1 MTSEGRKKDS
11 VSANECAAPDAQI
24 LASPPSRTQLAAIMS
39 EAEDSAPIAQ
49 EIKFALA
56 DGQKYLLSINYQ
68 SKEAN
73 EPIWVLSTLDEV
85 PPTVFWNISTE
96 NPEQIYNLILKRVR
110 NTKTTPQARP
120 AENKVETEPQSRS
133 SQEDTGP
140 MGESEATYRNIP
152 DAQPIGSFFNDRYVV
167 LSEIGS
173 GGMSRVYKA
182 KDKRDG
188 KTVAVKVLHPHLLK
202 QGIATNTDPR
212 KRFEQE
218 FKATMALGHDNI
230 VNVTDHGFTDEGLPF
245 MVMEYI
251 NGHSLEQ
258 LLRAQNRMKL
268 SQFFT
273 TFYQTLSALIHAHER
288 GVVHR
293 DVKPSNIMMIK
304 TEQNVNIVKLLDFGI
319 AKVFRENTGGKNDQN
334 ITQTGDI
341 FGSPFYMSPEQC
353 KGENLDARSDIYSL
367 GCVMYQALTG
377 KRPFEGENAYKT
389 IYLHVN
395 IMPPS
400 FGMVRPDLSLPKK
413 LEAIVMKCL
422 EKKPQNRYQEAR
434 ELRLE
439 LERLAQ
445 ENNEESE
452 GWVTKQTKS
461 GTFYAV
467 HPTSGKEESAIV
479 ISVLKLLLHAGIIDN
494 DAYARASHLDDTST
508 AGTSKWL
515 VQSGFLD
522 NKTLHAAVKCQ
533 ALIER
538 KDLKLEKAVI
548 ALNYCQR
555 MRVGLDEALEELGWK
570 I

>member
-202 QGIATNTDPR
+202 QGIATNNDPR

-304 TEQNVNIVKLLDFGI
+304 TEQNVNIVKLLDFG
-319 AKVFRENTGGKNDQN
+319 
-334 ITQTGDI
+334 
-341 FGSPFYMSPEQC
+341 
-353 KGENLDARSDIYSL
+353 
-367 GCVMYQALTG
+367 
-377 KRPFEGENAYKT
+377 
-389 IYLHVN
+389 
-395 IMPPS
+395 
-400 FGMVRPDLSLPKK
+400 
-413 LEAIVMKCL
+413 
-422 EKKPQNRYQEAR
+422 
-434 ELRLE
+434 
-439 LERLAQ
+439 
-445 ENNEESE
+445 
-452 GWVTKQTKS
+452 
-461 GTFYAV
+461 
-467 HPTSGKEESAIV
+467 
-479 ISVLKLLLHAGIIDN
+479 
-494 DAYARASHLDDTST
+494 
-508 AGTSKWL
+508 
-515 VQSGFLD
+515 
-522 NKTLHAAVKCQ
+522 
-533 ALIER
+533 
-538 KDLKLEKAVI
+538 
-548 ALNYCQR
+548 
-555 MRVGLDEALEELGWK
+555 
-570 I
+570 

>member
-1 MTSEGRKKDS
+1 MTNQGQRSESTGPGENA
-11 VSANECAAPDAQI
+11 SADVQV
-24 LASPPSRTQLAAIMS
+24 LASPPSRTQLAALMS
-39 EAEDSAPIAQ
+39 EAEDSAPQSQ
-49 EIKFALA
+49 EVKFCLP
-56 DGQKYLLSINYQ
+56 DGQKYRLTVTYI
-68 SKEAN
+68 SKQEN
-73 EPIWVLSTLDEV
+73 SPTWVLSTLEEE

-96 NPEQIYNLILKRVR
+96 NPEQIYNLILKRVK
-110 NTKTTPQARP
+110 KTRALGARP
-120 AENKVETEPQSRS
+120 EAPPESVPAITEENQVE
-133 SQEDTGP
+133 
-140 MGESEATYRNIP
+140 ESEASYRQIP
-152 DAQPIGSFFNDRYVV
+152 DAQPTGSFFLDRYEVKN
-167 LSEIGS
+167 EIGS
-173 GGMSRVYKA
+173 GGMSRVYCA
-182 KDKRDG
+182 TDTRTG

-202 QGIATNTDPR
+202 QGINTNNDPR

-230 VNVTDHGFTDEGLPF
+230 VKTTDHGFTDEGLPF

-251 NGHSLEQ
+251 NGNSLEQ
-258 LLRAQNRMKL
+258 HLRAQNRLKL

-273 TFYQTLSALIHAHER
+273 IFYQTLSALIHAHER

-304 TEQNVNIVKLLDFGI
+304 TDQNVNIVKLLDFGI
-319 AKVFRENTGGKNDQN
+319 AKVFKHSHSGKEEQN

-400 FGMVRPDLSLPKK
+400 FGMVRPDLTLPKK
-413 LEAIVMKCL
+413 LEAIVLKCL
-422 EKKPQNRYQEAR
+422 EKNPDKRYQEAKQ
-434 ELRLE
+434 LRLE

-445 ENNEESE
+445 ENNQEAEEN
-452 GWVTKQTKS
+452 WVAKQTKS

-467 HPTSGKEESAIV
+467 HPSTGKEQPSAV
-479 ISVLKLLLHAGIIDN
+479 VSVLKLLLHAGIIDN
-494 DAYARASHLDDTST
+494 NAYAQASHLEDTST
-508 AGTSKWL
+508 AATSKWL

-522 NKTLHAAVKCQ
+522 NKTLHASIKCQ

-538 KDLKLEKAVI
+538 GDLKLEKAVI

-555 MRVGLDEALEELGWK
+555 MRVGLEEALEELGWK

>member
-1 MTSEGRKKDS
+1 MTNEGQRNDS
-11 VSANECAAPDAQI
+11 GSAGIRADNEAQI
-24 LASPPSRTQLAAIMS
+24 LATPPSRTQLAALMS
-39 EAEDSAPIAQ
+39 EAEESAPHSQ
-49 EIKFALA
+49 QVKFSLV
-56 DGQKYLLSINYQ
+56 DGQKYLLTITYLT
-68 SKEAN
+68 KEDN
-73 EPIWVLSTLDEV
+73 EPTWVLSTLEEN
-85 PPTVFWNISTE
+85 PPTVFWNICTE

-110 NTKTTPQARP
+110 NTKTTPRTEGSQSQNSP
-120 AENKVETEPQSRS
+120 STNSNVDEAETS
-133 SQEDTGP
+133 
-140 MGESEATYRNIP
+140 YRRIP
-152 DAQPIGSFFNDRYVV
+152 EAQPIGSFFLDRYKVIE
-167 LSEIGS
+167 EIGS
-173 GGMSRVYKA
+173 GGMSRVYRALDTRSNKP
-182 KDKRDG
+182 
-188 KTVAVKVLHPHLLK
+188 VAVKVLHAHLFK
-202 QGIATNTDPR
+202 QGMGTNNDPG
-212 KRFEQE
+212 KRFIQE

-230 VNVTDHGFTDEGLPF
+230 VAVTDHGLTDEGLPF

-258 LLRAQNRMKL
+258 LLRAQNRIKL

-273 TFYQTLSALIHAHER
+273 IFYQTLSALIHAHDR

-304 TEQNVNIVKLLDFGI
+304 TDQNVNIVKLLDFGI
-319 AKVFRENTGGKNDQN
+319 AKVFKETSAGSADQN

-395 IMPPS
+395 ILPPS
-400 FGMVRPDLSLPKK
+400 FGMVRPDLTLPKK
-413 LEAIVMKCL
+413 LEAIVMRCL
-422 EKKPQNRYQEAR
+422 DKNPKNRYQEAK

-445 ENNEESE
+445 ESNEETES
-452 GWVTKQTKS
+452 WVTKQTKS
-461 GTFYAV
+461 GTFYSV
-467 HPTSGKEESAIV
+467 HPTTGKEELAQV
-479 ISVLKLLLHAGIIDN
+479 VSVLKLLLHAGIIDN
-494 DAYARASHLDDTST
+494 NAYAEASNLEDSST
-508 AGTSKWL
+508 ASTSQYL
-515 VQSGFLD
+515 VKSGYLD

-533 ALIER
+533 GLIER
-538 KDLKLEKAVI
+538 GTLKLEKAVI

-555 MRVGLDEALEELGWK
+555 MRVGLEEALEELGWK